1 MDQKQQR
8 RPPTPPKVPP
18 PSLSGDCGDPDYEI
32 IEFPTRPQA
41 QKSSQTPAANKCA
54 LCGAENVYARC
65 DTCNGNY
72 CEACDDMNHKHPKRK
87 NHVRRRIVTTGTATK
102 TRPPL
107 PPKGENLSSPP
118 PVPPP
123 RRNRK
128 NAQVGCN
135 LAWSFHPS
143 PSIFL
148 QADDPLGV
156 TTPSIPP
163 FEIQRDLFRDCPTT
177 TGFHRDQ
184 RKPSCEDRE
193 RLFFWHCSRNR
204 VASLPPSS
212 FALFPVVSIRFGENY
227 SSKLFTFHSNVITL

>member
-41 QKSSQTPAANKCA
+41 QKSSHQTPAANPCKCA

-87 NHVRRRIVTTGTATK
+87 SHVRRRIVSHGMATK

-135 LAWSFHPS
+135 LA
-143 PSIFL
+143 
-148 QADDPLGV
+148 
-156 TTPSIPP
+156 
-163 FEIQRDLFRDCPTT
+163 
-177 TGFHRDQ
+177 
-184 RKPSCEDRE
+184 
-193 RLFFWHCSRNR
+193 
-204 VASLPPSS
+204 
-212 FALFPVVSIRFGENY
+212 
-227 SSKLFTFHSNVITL
+227 